1 MYFISGLFNYLFYG
15 MLLLPNSSTICKGS
29 DKCPI
34 VWDNPIDGHI
44 EIQIATNNSWT
55 SETDD
60 GKSYLSVIVDRTT
73 NQYDWLVPQYITQTW
88 EQPKRVVLANLDDS
102 QHYYSDE
109 FTISGVTMYT
119 GLSTQITS
127 STHVP
132 ISWKSNDNTTFGI
145 YLTNGIDIIETIE
158 MPTLPQNHTYLW
170 EVPYIPTQDMN
181 IMVRSYDNMTYDIS
195 PRFQIAT
202 TTTPTTSPTS
212 SLTTTFTTTV
222 TTVQTTT
229 ATSFDVDNSYNDIQ
243 WWLIAIIIFSCV
255 LTLYA
260 IIYVLINVC
269 FDKKRSSRV
278 YPSAHKP
285 PVLTNPVY
293 DTRRST
299 SFYNNTTRPLP
310 PISLPSN
317 VRHISN
323 GMYETVEKDRYA
335 HLEKTTRPIRGTAN
349 LNLYNNLNHN

>member
-1 MYFISGLFNYLFYG
+1 MYFISSLFNYLFYS
-15 MLLLPNSSTICKGS
+15 MLLLPNSSTVCKGS

-34 VWDNPIDGHI
+34 IWDNPIDGHI
-44 EIQIATNNSWT
+44 EMQLASNNSWT

-109 FTISGVTMYT
+109 FTIYGVTMYT

-127 STHVP
+127 STHIP

-145 YLTNGIDIIETIE
+145 YLTNGMDIIETIE
-158 MPTLPQNHTYLW
+158 MPALPQNHTYLW
-170 EVPYIPTQDMN
+170 EVPYIPAQDMN

-195 PRFQIAT
+195 PRFQITT
-202 TTTPTTSPTS
+202 TTTPTTM
-212 SLTTTFTTTV
+212 V

-229 ATSFDVDNSYNDIQ
+229 ATSFDVDNSYDDIQ

-260 IIYVLINVC
+260 IIYVLTNVC

-278 YPSAHKP
+278 YPSLAHKP
-285 PVLTNPVY
+285 QVLTNPVY

-299 SFYNNTTRPLP
+299 SFYNNTNRPLP
-310 PISLPSN
+310 PISLPTN
-317 VRHISN
+317 LRHISN

-335 HLEKTTRPIRGTAN
+335 HLEKTTRPIRGSAN